1 MSGDFSKQI
10 ADNHQSC
17 GDPDTRLEL
26 DGHDI
31 EATNRIDYAQSGPDG
46 ALGIVLMGS
55 RVAEIDQDA
64 VAHVFGDKPVEPRDD
79 LGGVVIRADDLA
91 QILGI
96 EAR

>member
-1 MSGDFSKQI
+1 M
-10 ADNHQSC
+10 C
-17 GDPDTRLEL
+17 
-26 DGHDI
+26 
-31 EATNRIDYAQSGPDG
+31 
-46 ALGIVLMGS
+46 S